1 MSSKREM
8 NFIHLSVKIK
18 KTTRISLFRSLLI
31 SLAIL
36 NLEFGFLVSHVEI
49 LLIISFKLVPAIA
62 IEDGKILTDLA
73 QKNFH

>member
-1 MSSKREM
+1 MSSQREM

-18 KTTRISLFRSLLI
+18 KTTRISLLRSLLI